1 MNANELFI
9 IQTIQRQQLILSDNK
24 SKFEKGSD

>member
-24 SKFEKGSD
+24 SKFEKRQ